1 MSREVENQPVIVVE
15 LGSRDDDDDDDG
27 GGRRRKR
34 NRNRN
39 QQQQQSLQ
47 SAVACEVSIHGEST
61 SSLKSSSNHQNQTC
75 TSRSFWKAGDYEVL
89 STKSVPPQGQLEHAR
104 VHPKFLHSNATS
116 HKWAFGAIAELLDN
130 AVDEIRSG
138 ATFVR
143 VDTTYN
149 MKDNTPIL
157 LFQDDGGGMDPDCI
171 RQCMSLGYSS
181 KNSSTTIGQYGNGFK
196 TSTMRLGADVIVFTR
211 AIRGSQVTQS
221 IGLLS
226 YTFLRKTGQDDVIV
240 PVVDFEMSEN
250 QAHPIIYSSEDYWSC
265 NLKLILEWSPFASKT
280 ELMHQFDDIGV
291 CGTKIIIYNL
301 WLDDDGVMELDFNND
316 EEDICLRDEFPSGK
330 ASKGESNASKELKS
344 HISYKVR
351 FSLRAYASIL
361 YLRKFT
367 NFDIII
373 RGVPVQQYIIAEN
386 LNFTEV
392 LKYRPQL
399 GMAGEEVSVE
409 TTIGFVKESPFLG
422 VTGFNVYHKNRLIR
436 PFWRV
441 TLDGLS
447 RGRCAVGVLEANYIE
462 PAHDKQDFERSALFI
477 RLEIW
482 LKQLINKYWDKKCHL
497 AGFWSKN
504 PEIRNEQKKLTD
516 NQPMNRRSGLTKEW
530 SSYQHDVDSSNY
542 SEEQINVDQPAVVG
556 LAAISTTRLEF
567 DDAPPVPEIRS
578 MQKKLS
584 DNQPINGKSGL
595 LKEWSS
601 YQQDGYS
608 SNYSEEA
615 IYFDHSAVVG
625 HATESTIRQEFGIA
639 PPLVGRTKHSHEESD
654 AGLQPVFGL
663 AATDNSRTDG
673 KSLDDSG
680 SRYLDQIREENLK
693 FYIRCDEL
701 RRKKIELNSTIEGL
715 EEKLMEAKRRCSHLS
730 SHLEL
735 RRNRC

>member
-1 MSREVENQPVIVVE
+1 MSRQVENQPVIVVE
-15 LGSRDDDDDDDG
+15 LGSSDDDSD
-27 GGRRRKR
+27 GGRRRR
-34 NRNRN
+34 RRSRNRN
-39 QQQQQSLQ
+39 QQQQSLH
-47 SAVACEVSIHGEST
+47 STVACEVSGHGEP
-61 SSLKSSSNHQNQTC
+61 SSFLKSSSNHQNQTC
-75 TSRSFWKAGDYEVL
+75 ISRSFWKAGDYEVP

-138 ATFVR
+138 ATLVR
-143 VDTTYN
+143 VDTIRN
-149 MKDNTPIL
+149 MKDNTPTL
-157 LFQDDGGGMDPDCI
+157 LFQDDGGGMDPDCM
-171 RQCMSLGYSS
+171 RQCMSLGQNVG
-181 KNSSTTIGQYGNGFK
+181 KCFADGNGFK
-196 TSTMRLGADVIVFTR
+196 TSTMRLGAVIGLSPYTVNLLCFLFYSR
-211 AIRGSQVTQS
+211 VTES

-226 YTFLRKTGQDDVIV
+226 YTFLRRTGQDDVIV

-250 QAHPIIYSSEDYWSC
+250 QAHPKIYSSEDDWSC
-265 NLKLILEWSPFASKT
+265 NLKLILEWSPFASKK

-301 WLDDDGVMELDFNND
+301 WLDDDRIMELDFNND
-316 EEDICLRDEFPSGK
+316 
-330 ASKGESNASKELKS
+330 GE
-344 HISYKVR
+344 
-351 FSLRAYASIL
+351 AYASIF

-392 LKYRPQL
+392 FKYRPQL
-399 GMAGEEVSVE
+399 GMAGKEVRYTVRLE

-482 LKQLINKYWDKKCHL
+482 LKQLINKYWDEKCHL

-504 PEIRNEQKKLTD
+504 PEIRNAQKKLSD
-516 NQPMNRRSGLTKEW
+516 HQPVNRRSGLTKEW
-530 SSYQHDVDSSNY
+530 SSYDVDSSNY
-542 SEEQINVDQPAVVG
+542 SEEQINVDQSAVVG
-556 LAAISTTRLEF
+556 LAATIIIITL
-567 DDAPPVPEIRS
+567 
-578 MQKKLS
+578 Q
-584 DNQPINGKSGL
+584 DNSHTNGKSFDG
-595 LKEWSS
+595 SS
-601 YQQDGYS
+601 
-608 SNYSEEA
+608 
-615 IYFDHSAVVG
+615 
-625 HATESTIRQEFGIA
+625 
-639 PPLVGRTKHSHEESD
+639 
-654 AGLQPVFGL
+654 
-663 AATDNSRTDG
+663 
-673 KSLDDSG
+673 

-693 FYIRCDEL
+693 LYIR
-701 RRKKIELNSTIEGL
+701 
-715 EEKLMEAKRRCSHLS
+715 RRCAHLS
-730 SHLEL
+730 SHLDLKKKQVLMKLQMESAV
-735 RRNRC
+735 

>member
-1 MSREVENQPVIVVE
+1 MSREVENQPVIVIE
-15 LGSRDDDDDDDG
+15 LGSSDDDSD
-27 GGRRRKR
+27 GGRRRTRRSR

-39 QQQQQSLQ
+39 QQQQSLH
-47 SAVACEVSIHGEST
+47 STVACEVSGHGEP
-61 SSLKSSSNHQNQTC
+61 SSFLKSSSNHQNQTC
-75 TSRSFWKAGDYEVL
+75 LSRRFWKAGEYEVP

-143 VDTTYN
+143 VDTIRN
-149 MKDNTPIL
+149 MKDNTPTL
-157 LFQDDGGGMDPDCI
+157 LFQDNGGGMDPDCM

-181 KNSSTTIGQYGNGFK
+181 KKSSTTIGQYGNGFK
-196 TSTMRLGADVIVFTR
+196 TSTMRLGADVIVFSR
-211 AIRGSQVTQS
+211 AVRGSHVTES

-250 QAHPIIYSSEDYWSC
+250 QAHPIIYSSEDDWSC
-265 NLKLILEWSPFASKT
+265 NLKLILEWSPFASKK

-316 EEDICLRDEFPSGK
+316 EEDICLRDEFPSEK

-344 HISYKVR
+344 HISYKIRV
-351 FSLRAYASIL
+351 SLRAYVSIL

-373 RGVPVQQYIIAEN
+373 RGVPVQRYIIAEN

-392 LKYRPQL
+392 FKYRPQL
-399 GMAGEEVSVE
+399 GMAGKEVSVE
-409 TTIGFVKESPFLG
+409 TTMGFVEESPFLG

-441 TLDGLS
+441 TLDGHS

-482 LKQLINKYWDKKCHL
+482 LKQLINKYWDEKCHL

-504 PEIRNEQKKLTD
+504 PEIRNAQKKLSD
-516 NQPMNRRSGLTKEW
+516 NQPVNRRSGLTKER
-530 SSYQHDVDSSNY
+530 SSYDVDSSNN

-556 LAAISTTRLEF
+556 LAATSTTRQEF
-567 DDAPPVPEIRS
+567 DDAPPIPEIRS

-584 DNQPINGKSGL
+584 DNLPINGRSSL
-595 LKEWSS
+595 LKERSS
-601 YQQDGYS
+601 NQQDVDS
-608 SNYSEEA
+608 SNYSDEA
-615 IYFDHSAVVG
+615 LCFNQSAVVG
-625 HATESTIRQEFGIA
+625 LATSSTIRTTAG
-639 PPLVGRTKHSHEESD
+639 VGCTTNSHEESA
-654 AGLQPVFGL
+654 AGLRPVFRL
-663 AATDNSRTDG
+663 SATDNSHTNG
-673 KSLDDSG
+673 KSSDGSS

-701 RRKKIELNSTIEGL
+701 RRKEIELNSTIEGL
-715 EEKLMEAKRRCSHLS
+715 EEKLMEARRRCAHLS
-730 SHLEL
+730 SHLDL
-735 RRNRC
+735 KRSRC